1 MNIYG
6 LLIGIGIVIGIF
18 FITKHYKKLTP
29 LNILFILLCTLI
41 GARLL
46 FVLHN
51 IEEIKTGVI
60 NPYAVWDGGLAFYGG
75 LIGLL
80 FSLWIISKY
89 KKIKFFNLTDSVLLF
104 LPLVHAIGRIGNFFN
119 YELYGKPTSLPWG
132 VYIPKEYRQTDF
144 IQYSYFHP
152 VFLYEA
158 LLNIL
163 NFILLLILHKKIKR
177 EGLITSIYLINYS
190 LIRLFMNTLR
200 IDKEYFL
207 ALETSDIL
215 SVVLLVSGILL
226 ITTTMENKKFKHIF
240 AKFISR
246 VLTLS
251 LIFSAVLCVLLNSE
265 MSLKQDIFLFIFSFA
280 IPIITIVSFKLLGIT
295 SDFNVSKREE
305 RPKLFIVIFLCFLI
319 SLVISIQ
326 SSQSL
331 LITVYAILNLSFFL
345 GFLITLFWKISFHM
359 IWSTLSIFFI
369 IYSWQIPQL
378 YFLLLLLPFIAWSRL
393 QLKRHVLSQVIAG
406 FLLTTLCIALVLTF
420 AKFW

>member
-18 FITKHYKKLTP
+18 FITKHYKQLTP
-29 LNILFILLCTLI
+29 LNILFLLLCTLI

-51 IEEIKTGVI
+51 IEEIKIGIV
-60 NPYAVWDGGLAFYGG
+60 NPYAIWDGGLAFYGG

-80 FSLWIISKY
+80 ISLRIISKY
-89 KKIKFFNLTDSVLLF
+89 KKIKFLTLTDAVLLF
-104 LPLVHAIGRIGNFFN
+104 LPLVHSIGRIGNFFN

-132 VYIPKEYRQTDF
+132 IFIPMEYRQIDF

-163 NFILLLILHKKIKR
+163 NFILLLFLNKKIKR
-177 EGLITSIYLINYS
+177 KGLTTSIYLINYS

-207 ALETSDIL
+207 SFETSDIL
-215 SVVLLVSGILL
+215 SVIFLVSGILL
-226 ITTTMENKKFKHIF
+226 IVLTMKNKNFKNTF
-240 AKFISR
+240 AHFISR
-246 VLTLS
+246 VVTLS
-251 LIFSAVLCVLLNSE
+251 LIFCAVLSVLFNSQI
-265 MSLKQDIFLFIFSFA
+265 SLKQNILLFIFSFA

-295 SDFNVSKREE
+295 SDLNVTKREE
-305 RPKLFIVIFLCFLI
+305 RPKLFVVIFLCFLI

-331 LITVYAILNLSFFL
+331 LITVYSALNLSFFL

-378 YFLLLLLPFIAWSRL
+378 YFLLLLLPFIGWSRL
-393 QLKRHVLSQVIAG
+393 QLKRHILSQVIAG
-406 FLLTTLCIALVLTF
+406 FLLTALCITLVLTL